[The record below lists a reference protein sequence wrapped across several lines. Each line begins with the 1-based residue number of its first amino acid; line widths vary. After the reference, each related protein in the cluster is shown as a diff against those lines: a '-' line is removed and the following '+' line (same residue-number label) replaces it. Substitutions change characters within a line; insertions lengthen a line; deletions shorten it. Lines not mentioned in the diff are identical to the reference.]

1 MQPGAA
7 NLPGASHVELDSM
20 ATEPLPSRT
29 LDRISAL
36 QANVERVIRGKS
48 EVVQFCI
55 AALLAKGHILLEDVP
70 GVGKTTLAHALARS
84 LSLGFQR
91 IQFTSD
97 LLPADIVGVT
107 IYNQDQQEFEFISGP
122 IFTNVLLADEI
133 NRATPKSQS
142 ALLEAMSEGTI
153 TLEKRHMPLPDPFL
167 VIATQNPIEH
177 VGTYPLPES
186 QLDRFLMKLTIGYP
200 NAADEKLLLRSGGG
214 QIALEHLE
222 PVLDE
227 EEVRELQSRVHAVHV
242 SESLVEYLML
252 IVQTTRTH
260 PDVALG
266 VSTRGA
272 LTYFKACQ
280 ALAMVGGRDFV
291 IPEDIKR
298 LAGPVLSHRILMKDR
313 RMSRGEFSLEAKFIQ
328 KIVNEIAV
336 PR

>member
-1 MQPGAA
+1 M
-7 NLPGASHVELDSM
+7 AS
-20 ATEPLPSRT
+20 EPLPVKASRAFEK
-29 LDRISAL
+29 IAAL
-36 QANVERVIRGKS
+36 QANVEKVIRGKS

-55 AALLAKGHILLEDVP
+55 AAMLSNGHVLLEDVP

-84 LSLGFQR
+84 VSLSFQR

-107 IYNQDQQEFEFISGP
+107 IFNQEQQEFEFISGP

-142 ALLEAMSEGTI
+142 ALLEAMSEGMITI
-153 TLEKRHMPLPDPFL
+153 EKRRLPLPDPFL
-167 VIATQNPIEH
+167 VIATQNPVEH

-200 NAADEKLLLRSGGG
+200 NAGDEKKLLRSGGAHD
-214 QIALEHLE
+214 ALEHLE

-227 EEVRELQSRVHAVHV
+227 GEIHDLQKQVTSIHV
-242 SESLVEYLML
+242 SDALVEYLMT
-252 IVQTTRTH
+252 IIETTRTH
-260 PDVALG
+260 AEIALG

-272 LTYFKACQ
+272 LVYFKACQ
-280 ALAMVGGRDFV
+280 ALAMVHGRDFV

-298 LAGPVLSHRILMKDR
+298 LASPVLSHRILMKER
-313 RMSRGEFSLEAKFIQ
+313 RLMRGDSSPETRFIQ
-328 KIVNEIAV
+328 RILGEIPV

>member
-1 MQPGAA
+1 MSTQPVSI
-7 NLPGASHVELDSM
+7 PRS
-20 ATEPLPSRT
+20 
-29 LDRISAL
+29 LDRIAAL
-36 QANVERVIRGKS
+36 QENVERVIRGKS
-48 EVVQFCI
+48 EVIQFCI

-84 LSLGFQR
+84 LSLSFQR

-97 LLPADIVGVT
+97 LMPADIVGVT
-107 IYNQDQQEFEFISGP
+107 IYNQDLQEFEFVSGP
-122 IFTNVLLADEI
+122 VFTNVLLADEI

-153 TLEKRHMPLPDPFL
+153 TIEKRRLPLPDPFL

-200 NAADEKLLLRSGGG
+200 SANDERQLLRTGGG
-214 QIALEHLE
+214 QDALEHLE
-222 PVLDE
+222 PVLDGD
-227 EEVRELQSRVHAVHV
+227 EVRELQARVNDVHV
-242 SESLVEYLML
+242 SEALVEYLML

-260 PDVALG
+260 AEVALG

-272 LTYFKACQ
+272 LTYYKACQ

-291 IPEDIKR
+291 IPEDVKR
-298 LAGPVLSHRILMKDR
+298 LAAPVLSHRIVMKDR
-313 RMSRGEFSLEAKFIQ
+313 RISRGDFSPEARFIQ
-328 KIVNEIAV
+328 RMVNEIAV

>member
-1 MQPGAA
+1 M
-7 NLPGASHVELDSM
+7 S
-20 ATEPLPSRT
+20 TEPVPASRS
-29 LDRISAL
+29 LDRIAAL
-36 QANVERVIRGKS
+36 QENVERVIRGKS

-84 LSLGFQR
+84 LTLEFQR

-107 IYNQDQQEFEFISGP
+107 IYNQELQEFQFVSGP
-122 IFTNVLLADEI
+122 VFTNVLLADEI

-153 TLEKRHMPLPDPFL
+153 TIEKRSMPLPDPFL

-200 NAADEKLLLRSGGG
+200 SANDERKLLRAGGA
-214 QIALEHLE
+214 QEALDHLA
-222 PVLDE
+222 PVLDGE
-227 EEVRELQSRVHAVHV
+227 ELRELQQRVGSIHV
-242 SESLVEYLML
+242 SESLVEYLMSV
-252 IVQTTRTH
+252 VQTTRTH
-260 PDVALG
+260 PEVALG

-272 LTYFKACQ
+272 LTYFKVCQ
-280 ALAMVGGRDFV
+280 ALAMVSGREFV

-298 LAGPVLSHRILMKDR
+298 LAGPVLSHRIVMKDR
-313 RMSRGEFSLEAKFIQ
+313 RLQRGEASPEARFIQ
-328 KIVNEIAV
+328 RILNEIAV

>member
-1 MQPGAA
+1 MSTSVAAA
-7 NLPGASHVELDSM
+7 N
-20 ATEPLPSRT
+20 RT
-29 LDRISAL
+29 FDKVRQL

-84 LSLGFQR
+84 LSLSFQR

-107 IYNQDQQEFEFISGP
+107 IYNQDQQEFEFVSGP

-142 ALLEAMSEGTI
+142 ALLEAMSESMI
-153 TLEKRHMPLPDPFL
+153 TVEKRRLPLPDPFL
-167 VIATQNPIEH
+167 VIATQNPVEH

-200 NAADEKLLLRSGGG
+200 NSTDEKKLLRAGGA
-214 QIALEHLE
+214 QVALEHLE
-222 PVLDE
+222 PVLDAD
-227 EEVRELQSRVHAVHV
+227 EVRSLQEQVATIHV
-242 SESLVEYLML
+242 NEALVDYLMS
-252 IVQTTRTH
+252 IVHTTRTH
-260 PDVALG
+260 AEVALG

-272 LTYFKACQ
+272 LTLYKACQ
-280 ALAMVGGRDFV
+280 ALAMVNGRDFV
-291 IPEDIKR
+291 IPDDIKR
-298 LAGPVLSHRILMKDR
+298 VAAPVLSHRILMKDR
-313 RMSRGEFSLEAKFIQ
+313 RGLRGDSSPEAKFIER
-328 KIVNEIAV
+328 ILGELPV

>member
-1 MQPGAA
+1 MSTQPI
-7 NLPGASHVELDSM
+7 PITRS
-20 ATEPLPSRT
+20 

-36 QANVERVIRGKS
+36 QENVEKVIRGKS
-48 EVVQFCI
+48 EVIQFCI

-84 LSLGFQR
+84 VSLDFQR

-107 IYNQDQQEFEFISGP
+107 IYNQDLQEFEFVSGP
-122 IFTNVLLADEI
+122 VFTNVLLADEI

-142 ALLEAMSEGTI
+142 ALLEAMSEGMITI
-153 TLEKRHMPLPDPFL
+153 EKRRLPLPDPFL

-200 NAADEKLLLRSGGG
+200 SAGDEKQLLRSGGG
-214 QIALEHLE
+214 QEALEHLE
-222 PVLDE
+222 TVLDGDE
-227 EEVRELQSRVHAVHV
+227 LRELQARVHDVHV
-242 SESLVEYLML
+242 SEALVEYLMT

-260 PDVALG
+260 AEVALG

-280 ALAMVGGRDFV
+280 ALAMVNGRDFV
-291 IPEDIKR
+291 IPEDVKR
-298 LAGPVLSHRILMKDR
+298 LAVPVLSHRIVMKDR
-313 RMSRGEFSLEAKFIQ
+313 RVSRGDFSPEARFIQ
-328 KIVNEIAV
+328 RMVHEIAV

>member
-1 MQPGAA
+1 
-7 NLPGASHVELDSM
+7 M
-20 ATEPLPSRT
+20 ATEPLPSSRA
-29 LDRISAL
+29 LDKIAAL

-55 AALLAKGHILLEDVP
+55 AAMLSKGHILLEDVP

-84 LSLGFQR
+84 VSLSFQR

-107 IYNQDQQEFEFISGP
+107 IYKQEQQEFEFISGP

-142 ALLEAMSEGTI
+142 ALLEAMSEGMI
-153 TLEKRHMPLPDPFL
+153 SVEKNRMPLPDPFL
-167 VIATQNPIEH
+167 VIATQNPVEH

-200 NAADEKLLLRSGGG
+200 NLTDEKKLLRAGGAAD
-214 QIALEHLE
+214 ALEHLQ
-222 PVLDE
+222 PVLDGDDL
-227 EEVRELQSRVHAVHV
+227 RELQEHVSTIHV
-242 SESLVEYLML
+242 SESLVEYLMA
-252 IVQTTRTH
+252 IVETTRTH

-272 LTYFKACQ
+272 LTWFKACQ
-280 ALAMVGGRDFV
+280 ALAMVSGRDFV
-291 IPEDIKR
+291 VPDDIKR
-298 LAGPVLSHRILMKDR
+298 LAGPVLSHRLLMRDR
-313 RMSRGEFSLEAKFIQ
+313 RIGRGDHSAEMQFIAKTLS
-328 KIVNEIAV
+328 ETPV

>member
-1 MQPGAA
+1 
-7 NLPGASHVELDSM
+7 M
-20 ATEPLPSRT
+20 AREAVPLNRS
-29 LDRISAL
+29 LERIAAL
-36 QANVERVIRGKS
+36 QANVEKVIRGKS
-48 EVVQFCI
+48 EVIQLCI

-84 LSLGFQR
+84 LSLSFQR

-107 IYNQDQQEFEFISGP
+107 IYKQDQQTFEFVSGP
-122 IFTNVLLADEI
+122 VFTNVLLADEI
-133 NRATPKSQS
+133 NRATPKTQS
-142 ALLEAMSEGTI
+142 ALLEAMSEGMI
-153 TLEKRHMPLPDPFL
+153 TVEKDRLALPDPFL

-186 QLDRFLMKLTIGYP
+186 QLDRFLMKITIGYP
-200 NAADEKLLLRSGGG
+200 NANDEKKLLRSGGA
-214 QIALEHLE
+214 QVALEHLE
-222 PVLDE
+222 PVVDQQ
-227 EEVRELQSRVHAVHV
+227 EVVELQEQVNSIHV
-242 SESLVEYLML
+242 NESLLEYLMT

-260 PDVALG
+260 PEVALG

-280 ALAMVGGRDFV
+280 ALAMVNGRDFV
-291 IPEDIKR
+291 VPEDVKR

-313 RMSRGEFSLEAKFIQ
+313 RLLRGEHSPESRFIA
-328 KIVNEIAV
+328 KIVSEIAV

>member
-1 MQPGAA
+1 M
-7 NLPGASHVELDSM
+7 AS
-20 ATEPLPSRT
+20 EPLPVKASRSFEKT
-29 LDRISAL
+29 AAL
-36 QANVERVIRGKS
+36 QANVEKVIRGKS

-55 AALLAKGHILLEDVP
+55 AAMLSNGHVLLEDVP

-84 LSLGFQR
+84 VSLSFQR

-107 IYNQDQQEFEFISGP
+107 IFNQEQQEFEFVSGP

-142 ALLEAMSEGTI
+142 ALLEAMSEGMI
-153 TLEKRHMPLPDPFL
+153 TVEKRRLPLPDPFL
-167 VIATQNPIEH
+167 VIATQNPVEH

-200 NAADEKLLLRSGGG
+200 NAGDEKKLLRSGGAHD
-214 QIALEHLE
+214 ALEHLE

-227 EEVRELQSRVHAVHV
+227 GEVRELQKQVTNIHV
-242 SESLVEYLML
+242 SDALVEYLMT
-252 IVQTTRTH
+252 IVETTRIH
-260 PDVALG
+260 PEIALG

-272 LTYFKACQ
+272 LVYFKACQ
-280 ALAMVGGRDFV
+280 ALAMVNGREFV

-298 LAGPVLSHRILMKDR
+298 LAGPVLSHRILMKER
-313 RMSRGEFSLEAKFIQ
+313 RLMRGDSSPEWRFIQ
-328 KIVNEIAV
+328 RVLGEIPV

>member
-1 MQPGAA
+1 M
-7 NLPGASHVELDSM
+7 AS
-20 ATEPLPSRT
+20 EPLPLKPPRS
-29 LDRISAL
+29 LEKIAAL
-36 QANVERVIRGKS
+36 QANVEKVIRGKP

-55 AALLAKGHILLEDVP
+55 AAMLAKGHILLEDVP

-84 LSLGFQR
+84 LSLAFQR

-97 LLPADIVGVT
+97 LLPTDIVGVT
-107 IYNQDQQEFEFISGP
+107 IYNQELQEFEFISGP

-142 ALLEAMSEGTI
+142 ALLEAMSEGMITI
-153 TLEKRHMPLPDPFL
+153 EKRRLVLPEPFL

-200 NAADEKLLLRSGGG
+200 NSPDEKQLLRNGGA
-214 QIALEHLE
+214 QVALDHLE

-227 EEVRELQSRVHAVHV
+227 SEVRLLQDQVHEIHFN
-242 SESLVEYLML
+242 ESLLEYLMT
-252 IVQTTRTH
+252 IVQTTRSH
-260 PDVALG
+260 PEVALG

-272 LTYFKACQ
+272 LVYFKACQ
-280 ALAMVGGRDFV
+280 ALAMVSGRDFV
-291 IPEDIKR
+291 IPEDLKR
-298 LAGPVLSHRILMKDR
+298 LAGPVLSHRILMKER
-313 RMSRGEFSLEAKFIQ
+313 RLTRGDSSPEARFIQ
-328 KIVNEIAV
+328 RLLSELPV

>member
-1 MQPGAA
+1 MTTQPLTRNQSLEKIA
-7 NLPGASHVELDSM
+7 
-20 ATEPLPSRT
+20 
-29 LDRISAL
+29 AL

-48 EVVQFCI
+48 EVVQYCV
-55 AALLAKGHILLEDVP
+55 AALLAHGHILLEDVP

-84 LSLGFQR
+84 VSLSFQR

-97 LLPADIVGVT
+97 LLPSDIVGVT
-107 IYNQDQQEFEFISGP
+107 IYNQDRQEFEFVSGP

-142 ALLEAMSEGTI
+142 ALLEAMSEGVI
-153 TLEKRHMPLPDPFL
+153 SIEKRRLPLPNPFL
-167 VIATQNPIEH
+167 VIATQNPVEH

-200 NAADEKLLLRSGGG
+200 NSVDEKKLLRSGGAHD
-214 QIALEHLE
+214 ALEHLE

-227 EEVRELQSRVHAVHV
+227 SEVRELQEQVATVHV
-242 SESLVEYLML
+242 NESLVEYLMA
-252 IVQTTRTH
+252 IVQVTRTH
-260 PDVALG
+260 QDVALG

-280 ALAMVGGRDFV
+280 ALAMVNGREFV
-291 IPEDIKR
+291 VPEDIKR
-298 LAGPVLSHRILMKDR
+298 LAGPVLSHRIVMRDR
-313 RMSRGEFSLEAKFIQ
+313 RILRGEHSPEARFIQ
-328 KIVNEIAV
+328 RIVSEIPV